1 MTRQTRS
8 RSAKTQTELDKST
21 REDMSTGTTKV
32 VRNIASTAKKR
43 AAGGAASATL
53 SASFQEVKPHAKKRK
68 PGNIAATQASNTPP
82 VENES
87 VAAPARRQSNHEPS
101 AYTPTLLPPTL
112 SFSLLEAISHLT
124 LHDPRFGNFFT
135 HVPCKPFQSPLEAID
150 PFKTLVTSIIG
161 QQVSWMAARAITKR
175 FRELFGFDDEDGF
188 PSPNDVA
195 KEEVLRLK
203 GVGLSTR
210 KAEYGTSRVIL
221 VARQVAHPSHLLG
234 AALRRG
240 EVVNRA
246 FARWDRRRG

>member
-87 VAAPARRQSNHEPS
+87 VAAPTRRQSNHEPS
-101 AYTPTLLPPTL
+101 AHTPTLLPPTL
-112 SFSLLEAISHLT
+112 SFSLPEAISHLT

-240 EVVNRA
+240 EIVNRA
-246 FARWDRRRG
+246 LARWDRRRG